1 MNWKVMKT
9 IYCRLC
15 GILLLT
21 LFCVLPANAGSV
33 KIFKVLPHYL
43 DKEGRHALDPS
54 LFERDRYQ
62 ALLKAHPEKCSTVRF
77 DVLWRNTLSDID
89 DLNIFIEV
97 RGTKQGEKTITF
109 TGKLPP
115 KKSVWSKWKKISIP
129 EETFLKIEGI
139 NAWRVIIRDG
149 ETNLREYRSF
159 LWDMEPKAELEH

>member
-1 MNWKVMKT
+1 MKT
-9 IYCRLC
+9 IFCRLC
-15 GILLLT
+15 VMLVMT

-43 DKEGRHALDPS
+43 DKEGRHALSPS

-62 ALLKAHPEKCSTVRF
+62 ALLKANPEKCSTVRF

-89 DLNIFIEV
+89 DLNIVIEV
-97 RGTKQGEKTITF
+97 RGSKQGENTF
-109 TGKLPP
+109 AVTEKLTP
-115 KKSVWSKWKKISIP
+115 KKSIWSKWKKVNIP

-149 ETNLREYRSF
+149 ETNLQEYCSF
-159 LWDMEPKAELEH
+159 LWDMKPKAESEH